1 MAVSNR
7 QIEDLSQ
14 KKARIVADREQL
26 LEKRENFMLEQSS
39 LLNGVDD
46 SSEAN
51 QLKSEIS

>member
-1 MAVSNR
+1 MAMSNR

-39 LLNGVDD
+39 LHNGVDD

>member
-39 LLNGVDD
+39 LHNGVND